1 MPIDIDTGCGG
12 DESES
17 NAEKKSFQKAESNGG
32 SNHFSIEEELRTFPF
47 AVVLVVAL
55 FLVVLIG
62 LVLSG
67 AAEVGDSKT
76 TRSSSWTLMKSLRS
90 AAGAEPRASPLRC
103 SHVEEASQN

>member
-32 SNHFSIEEELRTFPF
+32 SNHFSELRTFPF
-47 AVVLVVAL
+47 ALALVVLL
-55 FLVVLIG
+55 LLVVLIG

-67 AAEVGDSKT
+67 AAEGGFQDHPVLVVDPNEIT
-76 TRSSSWTLMKSLRS
+76 
-90 AAGAEPRASPLRC
+90 P
-103 SHVEEASQN
+103 